1 MEVRA
6 FKGTDNKNKIYYAVT
21 GPINKIEA
29 TKAVAR
35 RRKESYE
42 TCKEYSAAW
51 GIIAPYKDGLDG
63 LYSASARVKGEP
75 CVIVWR
81 K

>member
-21 GPINKIEA
+21 GATNKIEA
-29 TKAVAR
+29 TKAVIR
-35 RRKESYE
+35 RRKESYS
-42 TCKEYSAAW
+42 TSKDYLAAK
-51 GIIAPYKDGLDG
+51 GTIAPYKKGLDG
-63 LYSASARVKGEP
+63 LFSASTGVKGEP

>member
-1 MEVRA
+1 MDVRA

-21 GPINKIEA
+21 GATNKIEA

-42 TCKEYSAAW
+42 TCKEYRAAN
-51 GIIAPYKDGLDG
+51 GVIAPYKDGLDG
-63 LYSASARVKGEP
+63 LYSASAGVKGTA